1 MRYLW
6 VCNIELP
13 VISDLIGNKG
23 VTIGGWLD
31 TFSRKIISND
41 NNNLMVVYP
50 NIKSYTGQN
59 NNLFYSSFDQK
70 TDLSKYF
77 LNILNTF
84 KPDIIHLWGTEF
96 KFTYFFTEV
105 IKSANLVDK
114 TLISIQGLIST
125 YSRHYFGFLPI
136 NVIKPY
142 SFKDLIKN
150 RSLIQEQKAF
160 EKRGQFEVKALNNI
174 KHVIGRT
181 DWDKALTS
189 QINPLLIYHHCNEV
203 MRDNF
208 YKNSWDYKNVT
219 KDTIFVTQNNYPIK
233 GFHILLEAFGLI
245 RNKFLNLKIKTTG
258 QNFLHKPFY
267 KLSSYEKYLKEL
279 IINNN
284 LESSIIFMGELNE
297 EQMVKALQDANV
309 FVLPSII
316 ENSSNSLAEAMLLGM
331 PIVASFVGGIQNFI
345 NDGVEGLL
353 YPADEPYMLAH
364 QLTKILSR
372 TEEFLPMMQKAKKK
386 AFEIFDRDY
395 NFKILISIYNSLN
408 KNL

>member
-13 VISDLIGNKG
+13 VISDLNGNKR
-23 VTIGGWLD
+23 VPIGGWLD
-31 TFSRKIISND
+31 TFSRKIIANN

-50 NIKSYTGQN
+50 HIKSYIGQD

-125 YSRHYFGFLPI
+125 CSRHYFGFLPI

-150 RSLIQEQKAF
+150 RSLIDEKKAF
-160 EKRGQFEVKALNNI
+160 EKRGKFEIKALNNI

-189 QINPLLIYHHCNEV
+189 QINTFLIYHHCNEV
-203 MRDNF
+203 MRDIF

-219 KDTIFVTQNNYPIK
+219 KDTIFITQNNYPIK
-233 GFHILLEAFGLI
+233 GFHILLEAVGLI
-245 RNKFLNLKIKTTG
+245 RNKFPNLKIKTTG

-284 LESSIIFMGELNE
+284 LESSIIFMGEINE

-364 QLTKILSR
+364 QLTKILLK
-372 TEEFLPMMQKAKKK
+372 TEDFIKIGQNAMKK
-386 AFEIFDRDY
+386 AFEIFDSDK
-395 NFKILISIYNSLN
+395 NFDNLISIYKSL
-408 KNL
+408 K